1 MILLF
6 QLKGQQGIV
15 PLTWSKTH
23 TQTKI
28 QVIYCLALKAPLCAV
43 IKQLYLD
50 RQDTYKT
57 VNDGY

>member
-6 QLKGQQGIV
+6 QLKRQQGIV

-28 QVIYCLALKAPLCAV
+28 QVIYCLAPLCVV

-50 RQDTYKT
+50 R
-57 VNDGY
+57 

>member
-6 QLKGQQGIV
+6 QLKRQQGIV

-28 QVIYCLALKAPLCAV
+28 QVIYCLALKAPLCVV
-43 IKQLYLD
+43 IKQLYLE
-50 RQDTYKT
+50 R
-57 VNDGY
+57 